1 MIGPQLDSPEIIL
14 PFLDAHIHI
23 DLQHIAECCA
33 ESTDGCILLLHRVIN
48 HIATG
53 QFYLF
58 CENTRMFRLA

>member
-1 MIGPQLDSPEIIL
+1 MIEPRLDNPEAVL

-33 ESTDGCILLLHRVIN
+33 ESTDECILLLQRVIN

-53 QFYLF
+53 QF
-58 CENTRMFRLA
+58 